1 LVVCDRAGGFALRV
15 TMSPESNAQR
25 GPRLVALGEL
35 SPREHPLGVLDTA
48 VGSDRENDLVI
59 VHPTVSRRH
68 AILGYHAGGY
78 TIADLQST
86 NGTFV
91 NGKRIRQPVAI
102 KPGDEIGFGAT
113 KFTMIAGA
121 SAALVSRK
129 SRSIERTIA
138 AAAGIVLF
146 ALAGFLLTRYVLD
159 VGRESAP
166 KPAAIAPSANPS
178 AAAPVLAEHVTP
190 ESAPP
195 TPVQSPAA
203 EAPDNSSP
211 AWLKHLNEFRAAVG
225 LTPVNSDSRL
235 SDGDR
240 KHATYILKNFAPELA
255 TGGLGAE
262 AHTEDPSR
270 PYYTPEG
277 AEAARTSNVGGRGS
291 TRGRAPDPEG
301 WALDGWMAGPF
312 HRLSLL
318 SPLLHDVGF
327 GSACD
332 EHSCVALLNVLGGSD
347 PLPSVAEPLAHPI
360 LYPPDGG
367 TVPVDMAALDTE
379 WPTPVSGCDGYAFP
393 VGLPITVQLGPMVD
407 AELDSFSFSR
417 EDGAELAACGFDAN
431 SYRNPVEDDR
441 RRVVSGLRSQGAVV
455 IVPRQPLEPGARY
468 DALVTVNGSDYKWSF
483 GVAAKAASGQTEG
496 GNR

>member
-1 LVVCDRAGGFALRV
+1 
-15 TMSPESNAQR
+15 MSPKSQAQR
-25 GPRLVALGEL
+25 APRLLGLGEQ
-35 SPREHPLGVLDTA
+35 SPREHTLGALDTA

-68 AILGYHAGGY
+68 AILGYHAGAY
-78 TIADLQST
+78 TLADLQST

-113 KFTMIAGA
+113 KFTMVAGNSALLASRPHPSRRMIIAAVGIAGFG
-121 SAALVSRK
+121 LM
-129 SRSIERTIA
+129 
-138 AAAGIVLF
+138 
-146 ALAGFLLTRYVLD
+146 GFLVTRALE
-159 VGRESAP
+159 VGRSARQ
-166 KPAAIAPSANPS
+166 PAAIAPSAKPS
-178 AAAPVLAEHVTP
+178 AAAPVIAEREPAESAAAVESPTP
-190 ESAPP
+190 E
-195 TPVQSPAA
+195 AA
-203 EAPDNSSP
+203 DNSSP
-211 AWLKHLNEFRAAVG
+211 AWLKHLNEFRASVG
-225 LTPVNSDSRL
+225 LMPVNSDSRL

-240 KHATYILKNFAPELA
+240 KHATYILKNFATELQ
-255 TGGLGAE
+255 TGGLGGE

-270 PYYTPEG
+270 PFYTPEG

-291 TRGRAPDPEG
+291 TRGTSPDPEG
-301 WALDGWMAGPF
+301 WAIDGWMAGPF
-312 HRLSLL
+312 HRISLL

-327 GSACD
+327 AAACD
-332 EHSCVALLNVLGGSD
+332 EHSCVALLNVLSGAD

-417 EDGAELAACGFDAN
+417 EDGSELPACGFDAN

-441 RRVVSGLRSQGAVV
+441 RRVVAGLRSQGAIV

-468 DALVTVNGSDYKWSF
+468 DVLATVNGSDYKWSF
-483 GVAAKAASGQTEG
+483 AIAAKAASGQAEG